1 MRPAAGEQPPAPL
14 HAAPV
19 LHPDQSLD
27 MALRMF
33 GEHKVLPV
41 VSRQNVT
48 RVLGELLLD
57 DVLAAYGIRQ
67 PPRDATGLAAQLARE
82 RPIAPPTDCS
92 GCHR

>member
-1 MRPAAGEQPPAPL
+1 
-14 HAAPV
+14 
-19 LHPDQSLD
+19 

-48 RVLGELLLD
+48 RVLGALSLD

-67 PPRDATGLAAQLARE
+67 PPRDSTG
-82 RPIAPPTDCS
+82 
-92 GCHR
+92 